1 VESPAIESSASMQR
15 LILHFGTH
23 KTGSSS
29 LQYYLSKADLGH
41 DWQYPNWQERNH
53 SGMVQSVASSPESL
67 VAKSSG
73 TKSEREAQNEQ
84 KYNREIYIN
93 TLRNYKTS
101 NLIVS
106 AEGASLLNAQE
117 LIEFKELNENEGYE
131 TLAVGYFREPKSYIE
146 SMFQQRVRGLNEIN
160 LLDIA
165 DLYPKYRKIAD
176 NFESAFGTDNVSL
189 RKFDKGGDIVDD
201 FLDHLGIQRQEQ
213 PIPRLNKS
221 LSLPALKLLYAYR
234 KFGPP
239 RTQRPQ
245 DWKINDL
252 FISRLRMLN
261 GQQFR
266 LSTAITDPILNAYA
280 DETQWVET
288 KMGSRFDQQVDQYEN
303 AISTESQLFEFE
315 PEALSWLLSQAEIER
330 TELAQDPRVVADWVH
345 KLFKMLA
352 NQFE

>member
-1 VESPAIESSASMQR
+1 MQR
-15 LILHFGTH
+15 LVLHFGIY

-41 DWQYPNWQERNH
+41 EWQYPNWQERNH
-53 SGMVQSVASSPESL
+53 SGMVQSVAFSPSSL
-67 VAKSSG
+67 VAKSRG
-73 TKSEREAQNEQ
+73 TKSESEAQNEKKCNQ
-84 KYNREIYIN
+84 EIYIN
-93 TLRNYKTS
+93 SLRNNKAS

-117 LIEFKELNENEGYE
+117 LIEFKQLNANEGYE
-131 TLAVGYFREPKSYIE
+131 TFAVGYFREPKSYIE
-146 SMFQQRVRGLNEIN
+146 SIFQQRVRGLNEMKFS
-160 LLDIA
+160 DIA
-165 DLYPKYRKIAD
+165 GLYPKYREIAD
-176 NFESAFGTDNVSL
+176 NFESAFGTDNVSF
-189 RKFDKGGDIVDD
+189 RKFDKGDDIVED

-252 FISRLRMLN
+252 FISQLRMLN
-261 GQQFR
+261 GQPFR
-266 LSTAITDPILNAYA
+266 LSTAITDPILNARA
-280 DETQWVET
+280 DETQWIEA
-288 KMGSRFDQQVDQYEN
+288 KIGGRFDQQVDQYEN
-303 AISTESQLFEFE
+303 EVSAESQLFEFE

-330 TELAQDPRVVADWVH
+330 TELEQDPRVVADWVH
-345 KLFKMLA
+345 KLYKMLA
-352 NQFE
+352 QQFE